1 MGTKITAT
9 RERVF
14 LLQTASEDDTI
25 FLIRNVLFGGR
36 PDANRVLGR
45 SWLQPGAVFKK
56 GFQHGVCLQ
65 MLEAGN
71 SFVLIF
77 DKFSRLTY
85 NILNKRTESWVK
97 SSRRRE

>member
-25 FLIRNVLFGGR
+25 FLIRNVLFESVIRRQSGFE
-36 PDANRVLGR
+36 PFLVAAE
-45 SWLQPGAVFKK
+45 AVFKK

-65 MLEAGN
+65 MLEAGS